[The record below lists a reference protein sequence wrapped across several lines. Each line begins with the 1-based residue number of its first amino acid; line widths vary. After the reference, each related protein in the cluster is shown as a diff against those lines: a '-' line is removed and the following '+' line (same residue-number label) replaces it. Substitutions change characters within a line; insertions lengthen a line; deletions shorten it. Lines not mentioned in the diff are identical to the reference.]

1 MFHQPVSM
9 SQHADILQ
17 VSGVQELDSWH
28 TEAEQPAWQAR
39 LSPTYN
45 FHVLR
50 CVMLAVFHQLSFLAR
65 PCLIFEIFQ
74 FFFHPRGRSVKI
86 AILSEEL
93 SLQES
98 ECYAVD
104 MVARRP

>member
-1 MFHQPVSM
+1 MFRQPVSM

-17 VSGVQELDSWH
+17 VSGVQEPDSWH
-28 TEAEQPAWQAR
+28 TEVEQPAWQAR

-45 FHVLR
+45 FHVLP

-65 PCLIFEIFQ
+65 PCLIFDFSY
-74 FFFHPRGRSVKI
+74 PRGRSVKI